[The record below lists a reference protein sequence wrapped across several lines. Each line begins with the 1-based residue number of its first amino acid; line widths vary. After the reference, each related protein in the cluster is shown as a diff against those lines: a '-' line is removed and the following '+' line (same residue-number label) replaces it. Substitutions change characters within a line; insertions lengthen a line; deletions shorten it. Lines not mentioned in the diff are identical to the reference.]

1 MNASESPRCLHNW
14 PPHEGKPLSSLF
26 FLDNHQVRIFPKRDS
41 YKNWET
47 DLCLELQNYEIT
59 SNFWKIAVTGAD
71 NNSELKVWSCESWS
85 CLQTIRFEPDETG
98 AKPVFKAALDPS
110 GNYILLSEINRGVIY
125 ALRFVQVS

>member
-1 MNASESPRCLHNW
+1 M
-14 PPHEGKPLSSLF
+14 
-26 FLDNHQVRIFPKRDS
+26 
-41 YKNWET
+41 
-47 DLCLELQNYEIT
+47 
-59 SNFWKIAVTGAD
+59 AVTGAD